1 MIVIGELINSSRKKI
16 KTAMENQDAA
26 WIKTMATR
34 QEQAGVDYIDVN
46 AGVFGEEELDK
57 LQWTIEQVQ
66 AVCKTPLS
74 IDSPRPDAIK
84 LGLELHANGKP
95 LINSISKETNR
106 WNEMFTPALESEA
119 VVLGLCIDDNGISD
133 QPETRL
139 KIADQIINDFVRAG
153 KKIDDIAIDPIT
165 TPIGV
170 NTKFGLTTLDTIE
183 RIRGKFPEVKIITG
197 LSNISFGLPA
207 RKQLNRAFVVMCM
220 AFGLNGALV
229 NPLDPVMMSI
239 IKAADS
245 LLDHDPYCA
254 EYLKAYR
261 NGLVTN

>member
-1 MIVIGELINSSRKKI
+1 MIIIGELINSSRKKI

-26 WIKTMATR
+26 WIKTIATR

-106 WNEMFTPALESEA
+106 WNEMFAPALESEA
-119 VVLGLCIDDNGISD
+119 VVLGLCIDDNGIPD

-153 KKIDDIAIDPIT
+153 KKIEDLAIDPIT

-170 NTKFGLTTLDTIE
+170 NTKFGLTTLDTIKKIKE
-183 RIRGKFPEVKIITG
+183 EFPEVNIITG
-197 LSNISFGLPA
+197 LSNVSFGLPA

-239 IKAADS
+239 LKAADS
-245 LLDHDPYCA
+245 LMDRDPYCA

-261 NGLVTN
+261 NGRVTS